1 MTTATATSKNPALKY
16 GLIIGLLLTVAT
28 ELCLSLASVPSWI
41 LLAVAG
47 LAGYTMIWM
56 IICAMFYKLGRSGMR
71 EVRELAQHAIT
82 ENADT
87 LRHGMTQSAEV
98 QKHAQLVAGQVAVAK
113 IVVSRQGFKN
123 ALARG
128 AEYKNGRLY
137 LPDGRV
143 GEVELTD

>member
-1 MTTATATSKNPALKY
+1 MTTTTNTSKNQGLKY

-47 LAGYTMIWM
+47 LAGYTMVWI
-56 IICAMFYKLGRSGMR
+56 IICAMFYRMGRNAVR

-87 LRHGMTQSAEV
+87 LRHGMSQSADV

-113 IVVSRQGFKN
+113 IVVSRQGFQN

-128 AEYKNGRLY
+128 AEYKNGRLH

>member
-1 MTTATATSKNPALKY
+1 MTTTTNTSKNQGLKY

-56 IICAMFYKLGRSGMR
+56 LVCAMFYQMGKNAVR
-71 EVRELAQHAIT
+71 EVRALAQHAIT

-98 QKHAQLVAGQVAVAK
+98 QRHAQAAAATVALAK
-113 IVVSRQGFKN
+113 IQVSRQGFKN

-128 AEYKNGRLY
+128 AEYSNGMLR